1 MKTLNAEDQTL
12 IETAICDSSS
22 VNPLSGSSG
31 QWAFGGKEVNE
42 REAFFCPHP
51 FAPDYLAIPTSSY
64 HGDNVARCNTLYSQL
79 VFPHHLA
86 ACLCYI
92 CMSLVFVGIFGYYAY
107 VMHLRRDMHLK
118 VTGKTKP
125 MEKVY
130 VLGALAAFANGLAC
144 VDMKGWAGV
153 YTLAAQ
159 QVLVELSAGFLH
171 CALFILMTMWIS
183 ISQTKNSRNRTIW
196 LERLQY
202 FCGAVSILAGC
213 TLGYLEW
220 EWSEDPTH
228 GSKNGSFTAAKHAS
242 LGLME
247 LTYSAAGS
255 LMALQLLRRIRKSS
269 QSMPLE
275 RGHGRNRSCSS
286 VGVMKVRQ
294 LQKISYTITS
304 YLCAVTVTV
313 AGMVWYRFDKAV
325 DSWGTE
331 TYRHPP
337 CSTRTA
343 WVFFS
348 PITVLVFLLIFAIVG
363 APAKGE
369 APPRQPTSDTSRF
382 QALNPFSKSK
392 NKQSGEA
399 PPQGEEQWNS
409 VVKNR
414 LNEREKDATPPPPP
428 GNNGSPSNS
437 TQRPLAVTPPSQAHD
452 DCDED
457 DDFALSEQQI
467 LQRHSARAGSTLT
480 NENDTRPS
488 QWTDW
493 SMDEPTIAEA
503 QETIAAGI
511 EAANSN
517 TGL

>member
-1 MKTLNAEDQTL
+1 
-12 IETAICDSSS
+12 
-22 VNPLSGSSG
+22 
-31 QWAFGGKEVNE
+31 
-42 REAFFCPHP
+42 
-51 FAPDYLAIPTSSY
+51 
-64 HGDNVARCNTLYSQL
+64 
-79 VFPHHLA
+79 
-86 ACLCYI
+86 
-92 CMSLVFVGIFGYYAY
+92 
-107 VMHLRRDMHLK
+107 MHLK

-130 VLGALAAFANGLAC
+130 ILGALAAFANGLAC

-275 RGHGRNRSCSS
+275 RGMFECRGDESEAAPKDQLHHHELPVRGDGDRGGDGVVPLRQSRRL
-286 VGVMKVRQ
+286 VG
-294 LQKISYTITS
+294 
-304 YLCAVTVTV
+304 
-313 AGMVWYRFDKAV
+313 D
-325 DSWGTE
+325 E